1 MNFPF
6 LACSLN
12 FWAFQNP
19 FVPLLSFEH
28 MWTQMT
34 TPLAK
39 SFLLSVRL
47 VFRSIYHPPMN
58 NPGRDAR

>member
-1 MNFPF
+1 MIFPF

-12 FWAFQNP
+12 FWVFQNP
-19 FVPLLSFEH
+19 IAALLSLEL

-58 NPGRDAR
+58 NPGKDAC